1 MVKNKAKRGLA
12 NFSFAGQTCDVFVQ
26 VVRGGCAHAV
36 AGVHGAAVAGVG
48 AAAAAVDSR
57 LGRRRYVYFPK

>member
-1 MVKNKAKRGLA
+1 MGKIGLFVVKNKTKGCGKNL
-12 NFSFAGQTCDVFVQ
+12 SFKGQTCDVFVQ

-57 LGRRRYVYFPK
+57 L

>member
-1 MVKNKAKRGLA
+1 MA
-12 NFSFAGQTCDVFVQ
+12 NFSFEGQTCDVFVQ

-36 AGVHGAAVAGVG
+36 DGVHGAGAG

>member
-1 MVKNKAKRGLA
+1 MA
-12 NFSFAGQTCDVFVQ
+12 NFSFKGQTCDVFVQ

-48 AAAAAVDSR
+48 AAVDSR

>member
-1 MVKNKAKRGLA
+1 MA
-12 NFSFAGQTCDVFVQ
+12 NFSFNGQTCDVFVQ
-26 VVRGGCAHAV
+26 VMRGGCAHAV

-57 LGRRRYVYFPK
+57 FGWRRFVYFPK